1 MKTVKGTLGYGFTVL
16 MAAFLM
22 VGCGKNS
29 DNGAAAV
36 VNPYN
41 YYGSCAACTTSGIGT
56 LATTITATD
65 TLNETL
71 QLQLFSNQASAYAY
85 PQSYYGGQVAASG
98 TITFPQA
105 FTCGARVLAGTYQ
118 LQTYQQPGTWNG
130 NQVSNLTLVGSGPT
144 TLMIQLSNVFFTAP
158 NRANINGSINNVN
171 TIDCQ
176 LVMY

>member
-29 DNGAAAV
+29 DNGSAAV

-41 YYGSCAACTTSGIGT
+41 YYGSCAACTSGGIGT

-71 QLQLFSNQASAYAY
+71 QLQLYSNQAAAYAY
-85 PQSYYGGQVAASG
+85 PQSYYGQVAASG
-98 TITFPQA
+98 TISFPQSWPS
-105 FTCGARVLAGTYQ
+105 CGIAAGTYQ

-130 NQVSNLTLVGSGPT
+130 NTISNLALVGTGPT
-144 TLMIQLSNVFFTAP
+144 TLMIQLTNVFFTAP
-158 NRANINGSINNVN
+158 NRANINGYINVN
-171 TIDCQ
+171 TSGCG
-176 LVMY
+176 LVMF